1 MPAFNILNHEM
12 VPEHRLVSNSE
23 AERIL
28 KKFGITKEQLPKI
41 KLTDPAIKVL
51 EATQKEKEGIREG
64 MIVEI
69 TRNSKTSEKFT
80 AYRLITR

>member
-51 EATQKEKEGIREG
+51 EATLKEKEGIREG

>member
-12 VPEHRLVSNSE
+12 VPEHRLVSDSE
-23 AERIL
+23 ADRIL

-41 KLTDPAIKVL
+41 RLTDPAIKVL
-51 EATQKEKEGIREG
+51 EATLKEKEGIREG

>member
-12 VPEHRLVSNSE
+12 VPEHRLLGD
-23 AERIL
+23 AEVEKIL
-28 KKFGITKEQLPKI
+28 KKIGITREQLPKI
-41 KLTDPAIKVL
+41 KLADPAIRVL
-51 EATQKEKEGIREG
+51 EATSSAKEGIREG

-69 TRNSKTSEKFT
+69 KRKSKTADQFV

>member
-12 VPEHRLVSNSE
+12 VPEHRLVGQGE
-23 AERIL
+23 ADKIL

-41 KLTDPAIKVL
+41 KLSDPAIRVL
-51 EATQKEKEGIREG
+51 EATLKEKEGIQEG

-69 TRNSKTSEKFT
+69 KRNSKTSEKFT

>member
-12 VPEHRLVSNSE
+12 VPEHRLVSDAE

>member
-12 VPEHRLVSNSE
+12 VPEHRLVGQGE
-23 AERIL
+23 ADKIL

-41 KLTDPAIKVL
+41 RLSDPAIRVL
-51 EATQKEKEGIREG
+51 EATLKEKEGIQEG

-69 TRNSKTSEKFT
+69 KRNSKTSEKFT

>member
-12 VPEHRLVSNSE
+12 VPEHRLVHDAE

-41 KLTDPAIKVL
+41 KLSDPAIRVL
-51 EATQKEKEGIREG
+51 EATLKEKEGIREG

-69 TRNSKTSEKFT
+69 KRNSKTSEKFT

>member
-1 MPAFNILNHEM
+1 M
-12 VPEHRLVSNSE
+12 VPEHRLVSDLE

>member
-23 AERIL
+23 ADRIL

-51 EATQKEKEGIREG
+51 EATLKEKEGIREG